1 LARAGGLDLAPKVKE
16 ASIGHFV
23 LLTGGAGFIGSH
35 VADELLRAG
44 HRVRILDNLSDQVHG
59 GAGFPSYLDPSVE
72 LVKGDI
78 RDTTAVASALRGVD
92 AVLHLAAR
100 VGVGQSMY
108 EIASYTDVNGRGTSI
123 LLEALV
129 DRPVE
134 RLVVASSMSVYG
146 EGAYVTAAG
155 APHPPGERTRGQL
168 ERGEWELLAADGSA
182 LLPVATPE
190 TKQPSLSSVYAL
202 TKYDQERLCLIFGR
216 AYGVPTVA
224 LRFFNAY
231 GPRQALSNPYTGVLA
246 IFASRL
252 LNGKPPL
259 VYEDGLQRR
268 DFISVYDVA
277 RACRLAL
284 ESDGAAGE
292 ALNVG
297 TGCDVTVLEIARQLA
312 TLLDVE
318 IEPTL
323 GGKYRA
329 GDIRHCFADTTL
341 ARELLGFQPQVT
353 LEQGMA
359 ELAEWLEGR
368 AAVDHVE
375 HAAQELALRGLTV

>member
-1 LARAGGLDLAPKVKE
+1 MDLAPNVKE
-16 ASIGHFV
+16 AGIGDFV

-44 HRVRILDNLSDQVHG
+44 YGVRILDNLSDQVHA
-59 GAGFPSYLDPSVE
+59 GAEFPSYLDGSVE
-72 LVKGDI
+72 LVKGDV
-78 RDTTAVASALRGVD
+78 RDASAVASALRGVD
-92 AVLHLAAR
+92 AVVHLAAR

-108 EIASYTDVNGRGTSI
+108 EISSYSDVNARGTSV

-129 DRPVE
+129 DRPVT

-146 EGAYVTAAG
+146 EGAYVTEAG
-155 APHPPGERTRGQL
+155 APHPAVERTRGQL
-168 ERGEWELLAADGSA
+168 ERGEWEPFGADGSP

-202 TKYDQERLCLIFGR
+202 TKYNQERLCLIFGR
-216 AYGVPTVA
+216 AYDVPTVA

-268 DFISVYDVA
+268 DFVSVYDVA
-277 RACRLAL
+277 RACRSAL
-284 ESDGAAGE
+284 ESERAAGE
-292 ALNVG
+292 AVNVG

-312 TLLDVE
+312 RLLDVE
-318 IEPTL
+318 IEPVLT
-323 GGKYRA
+323 GKYRA

-341 ARELLGFQPQVT
+341 ARQLLGFEPQVT

-368 AAVDHVE
+368 TAVDHVE
-375 HAAQELALRGLTV
+375 RAAQELATRGLTV